1 MNDTINDE
9 TINNEKKISISGTN
23 NRYQIKKLVNNKS
36 EPKKRKTTLKWTISE
51 EWLSDENQKIMI
63 TELYNSKI
71 LKTQENTNVDIDTV
85 NRTEII
91 IAELNKKI
99 ASYKQQ
105 DLLRKLFDPEK
116 FIDLNTIIQNLY
128 ECNLNC
134 YYCKEKMAILYE
146 IVREMKQWTVDRI
159 DNDTGH
165 NNDNI
170 IMACLDCNLNR
181 RRKNKDAFLF
191 TKQLN
196 IVKSEENNSV

>member
-1 MNDTINDE
+1 
-9 TINNEKKISISGTN
+9 
-23 NRYQIKKLVNNKS
+23 
-36 EPKKRKTTLKWTISE
+36 
-51 EWLSDENQKIMI
+51 
-63 TELYNSKI
+63 
-71 LKTQENTNVDIDTV
+71 
-85 NRTEII
+85 
-91 IAELNKKI
+91 
-99 ASYKQQ
+99 
-105 DLLRKLFDPEK
+105 LLRKLFDPEK